1 MRVGFEKLAYEDFL
15 EATVTLLQ
23 SLPITK
29 SPTLAETLKSRPCLL
44 FTYCSNQEIS
54 SPIIV
59 YLRFLS
65 STHLRLNPDLYGPF
79 LEPPYYEN
87 IPLYCAQCIEAF
99 GRDADHVGILALS
112 RAIKV
117 GVDVSYLDRSDTGEE
132 PIIHE
137 FRPDDWREGDE
148 KVELL
153 YRPGHYD
160 ILCHDVM

>member
-1 MRVGFEKLAYEDFL
+1 V
-15 EATVTLLQ
+15 
-23 SLPITK
+23 
-29 SPTLAETLKSRPCLL
+29 
-44 FTYCSNQEIS
+44 
-54 SPIIV
+54 IV

-79 LEPPYYEN
+79 LEPPYYDN
-87 IPLYCAQCIEAF
+87 VLLFCSQCIEAF
-99 GRDADHVGILALS
+99 GRDADHVGILALA
-112 RAIKV
+112 RAIQV

-132 PIIHE
+132 PIVHE

-160 ILCHDVM
+160 ILCQEES

>member
-1 MRVGFEKLAYEDFL
+1 LRKHSSKPP
-15 EATVTLLQ
+15 
-23 SLPITK
+23 SL
-29 SPTLAETLKSRPCLL
+29 ETLCNVSD
-44 FTYCSNQEIS
+44 QEIS

-79 LEPPYYEN
+79 LEPPYYDN
-87 IPLYCAQCIEAF
+87 VSLFCAQCIEAF
-99 GRDADHVGILALS
+99 GKDADHVGILALA
-112 RAIKV
+112 RAIQV

-132 PIIHE
+132 PIVHE

-160 ILCHDVM
+160 ILCKEES